1 MYIDVGTKKV
11 GDKVYPRY
19 LIRESYWENGRSR
32 QRTIANISDCPL
44 EDINAMRLAL
54 KYKGN
59 ISDIIIDSGEIHTEQ
74 GLSVG
79 AVFSLYKV
87 AQELG
92 IVKALG
98 NTEKAKRALWM
109 ILARLIEPG
118 SRMANVRLAQRHS
131 AVDILNMNDF
141 NEDVQKFDPSLTV
154 FPHLLHVFSFT
165 EGSSMPGLNFL
176 SPVVWKNPWDMV
188 MPDLFLSSWMRMISS
203 SMVLSKRALLS

>member
-1 MYIDVGTKKV
+1 MDVSKSVQYGKT
-11 GDKVYPRY
+11 YTRY
-19 LIRESYWENGRSR
+19 LLREYYRENGKVK
-32 QRTIANISDCPL
+32 QRTIANVSDCPL

-92 IVKALG
+92 IMKALG

-131 AVDILNMNDF
+131 AVDVLNMNDF
-141 NEDVQKFDPSLTV
+141 NEDDLYDAMDCTVYLSL
-154 FPHLLHVFSFT
+154 
-165 EGSSMPGLNFL
+165 GQ
-176 SPVVWKNPWDMV
+176 
-188 MPDLFLSSWMRMISS
+188 ISN
-203 SMVLSKRALLS
+203 

>member
-1 MYIDVGTKKV
+1 MICVTNTVYIDVGVKKV

-19 LIRESYWENGRSR
+19 LLRESYWENGRSR
-32 QRTIANISDCPL
+32 QRTIANVSDCPL

-109 ILARLIEPG
+109 IISDIFPLYFSASL
-118 SRMANVRLAQRHS
+118 MA
-131 AVDILNMNDF
+131 F
-141 NEDVQKFDPSLTV
+141 
-154 FPHLLHVFSFT
+154 
-165 EGSSMPGLNFL
+165 
-176 SPVVWKNPWDMV
+176 
-188 MPDLFLSSWMRMISS
+188 ISS
-203 SMVLSKRALLS
+203 SGQSDMFAMVLCLLLPFSQ